1 MAMEFKPHKYQT
13 DCIRFILDHPFCGLF
28 LDMGLGKTVITL
40 SAIQK
45 LKFEMWM
52 VSKVLVIA
60 PKKVAEATW
69 GKERGKWTQ
78 LQDLRV
84 VTVLGTEKERLA
96 ALASDADVYVIN
108 RDNVQWLVGCCG
120 LRWPFDCVV
129 LDESS
134 SFKNPK
140 AQRFRALKSVRPKI
154 RRLIELTGT
163 PAPHGLTDL
172 WSQIFL
178 LDGGKR
184 LGRTIST
191 YRDLY
196 FLPDKRNG
204 YQVWSY
210 KLKPGADKA
219 IFAEISDI
227 CVSMKAEDYL
237 TLPDCVTDEI
247 PVKLDAKA
255 QKIYDTLER
264 EQLLKVSENDWVT
277 AGTAGVLTGKL
288 LQLCDGAV
296 YDENGTVHPLH
307 DCKIEAFVETLEQIN
322 DHVLVFYQFQHDR
335 DRLLETL
342 ARLNAKR
349 SESSACSFR
358 VYSGPQDEEDWN
370 AGKIDVL
377 LAHPA
382 SCGYGLNLQKGGNH
396 IIWFGLTWNLEQFQ
410 QGNKRLHRQ
419 GQERPVFVHILSVV
433 GGVDEDVIKS
443 LTGKERAQEALLTAL
458 KAKWT
463 KAREGMK

>member
-1 MAMEFKPHKYQT
+1 MEFTPHKYQS
-13 DCIRFILDHPFCGLF
+13 DCISFILDHPYCGLF
-28 LDMGLGKTVITL
+28 LAMGLGKTVITL

-45 LKFEMWM
+45 LKFERW
-52 VSKVLVIA
+52 SLGRCLVVA

-69 GKERGKWTQ
+69 GKESAKWSH
-78 LQDLRV
+78 LRDLRV
-84 VTVLGTEKERLA
+84 QTVLGSERERLS
-96 ALASDADVYVIN
+96 ALAQNADIYVIN
-108 RDNVQWLVGCCG
+108 RDNVPWLVRKVG

-140 AQRFRALKSVRPKI
+140 AQRFKALKAVRPKI

-172 WSQIFL
+172 WSQIYL
-178 LDGGKR
+178 LDGGVR
-184 LGRTIST
+184 LGRTISV

-210 KLKPGADKA
+210 KLKPGADKV
-219 IFAEISDI
+219 IFSEIADI
-227 CVSMKAEDYL
+227 CISMKAEDYL
-237 TLPDCVTDEI
+237 DLPDCITEEI
-247 PVKLDAKA
+247 PVKLDKAA

-264 EQLLKVSENDWVT
+264 DQLLKLSEDDWVT

-288 LQLCDGAV
+288 LQLCNGAV
-296 YDENGTVHPLH
+296 YDEEGKVHVLH
-307 DCKIEAFVETLEQIN
+307 DCKIEAFIETLEQIN
-322 DHVLVFYQFQHDR
+322 EPVLVFYQFQHDQ
-335 DRLLETL
+335 DRLLEAL
-342 ARLNAKR
+342 EDLNAKR
-349 SESSACSFR
+349 GEGEKLHVRTYRDA
-358 VYSGPQDEEDWN
+358 QDEEDWN
-370 AGKIDVL
+370 AGGIDVL

-382 SCGYGLNLQKGGNH
+382 SCGYGLNLQQGGHH
-396 IIWFGLTWNLEQFQ
+396 IIWFGLTWNLEHFQ
-410 QGNKRLHRQ
+410 QANKRLHRQ
-419 GQERPVFVHILSVV
+419 GQERPVFVHILTVE

-443 LTGKERAQEALLTAL
+443 LTGKERTQEALLTAL

-463 KAREGMK
+463 KAKERNAK